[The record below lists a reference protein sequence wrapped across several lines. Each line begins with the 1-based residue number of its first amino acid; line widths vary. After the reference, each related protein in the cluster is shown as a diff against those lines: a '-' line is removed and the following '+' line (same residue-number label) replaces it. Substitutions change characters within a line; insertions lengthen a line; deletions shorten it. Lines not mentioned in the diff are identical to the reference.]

1 MALTCVPS
9 CDGRL
14 LESRW
19 RAAPIKLMATTDGS
33 EFACSP
39 TSLSTLMVVAARLRR
54 DFHIEARAQ
63 TAREAVSSAM
73 LKRLSGPVPS
83 LRATRHPRAATSIGP
98 GFPKFHYAANSDL
111 DGVRTADPAI
121 LSRPP

>member
-63 TAREAVSSAM
+63 TAREAAFQRHCSSDC
-73 LKRLSGPVPS
+73 RVPS
-83 LRATRHPRAATSIGP
+83 LVYVQHVPAERADRR
-98 GFPKFHYAANSDL
+98 D
-111 DGVRTADPAI
+111 
-121 LSRPP
+121 